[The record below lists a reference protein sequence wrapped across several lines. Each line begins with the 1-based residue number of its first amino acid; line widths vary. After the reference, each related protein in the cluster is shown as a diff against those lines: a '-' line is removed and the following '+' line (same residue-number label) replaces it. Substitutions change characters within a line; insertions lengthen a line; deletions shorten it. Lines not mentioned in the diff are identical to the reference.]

1 MNPHMANMI
10 LNPWPTCH
18 NTPQM
23 SQLAVKDHILTQLSL
38 GHIVKQIYDKRK
50 AIWRV
55 NVGEAM
61 A

>member
-1 MNPHMANMI
+1 
-10 LNPWPTCH
+10 
-18 NTPQM
+18 M